1 MQLAGVQTGPSI
13 NRSHPLARGLVG
25 CWKVMPQ
32 RRGGVTWRDLC
43 GRNNGTLTN
52 ASTPT
57 AWSGDT
63 YRGGFGSIAFD
74 GSDDYVNVPDGFTR
88 TISGLVQFSVTLWLK
103 GNSFANSPLI
113 YTIPIGGGGDYGFLE
128 TNSTGTRLDWGV
140 RNVSLSQNSFRA
152 YTCSVASGWH
162 HVALVK
168 TAAGD
173 NGNVYLD
180 GVLQTSYTGVL
191 YDNPSVS
198 SDIIFGKYSTA
209 GLEFNGNIDDVRFY
223 DRALSADEAK
233 AIYREPGAIL
243 NYRRAFWDVPASAQ
257 SVLPLFR
264 HHYVSQGIA

>member
-1 MQLAGVQTGPSI
+1 MQLAGAQTGPSI

-32 RRGGVTWRDLC
+32 RRGGVTWRDIC
-43 GRNNGTLTN
+43 GRNNGTITN

-63 YRGGFGSIAFD
+63 YRGGYGSIAFD

-103 GNSFANSPLI
+103 GNSFTNQPVI
-113 YTIPIGGGGDYGFLE
+113 YAMTTGTGDLGVLE
-128 TNSTGTRLDWGV
+128 TNSTGTELWWAV
-140 RNVSLSQNSFRA
+140 RSTAAAQFSARI
-152 YTCSVASGWH
+152 YTSSVASGWH
-162 HVALVK
+162 HVAMVK

-173 NGNVYLD
+173 NGNLYLD
-180 GVLQTSYTGVL
+180 GVLQTSYTGTL
-191 YDNPSVS
+191 DNNPSS
-198 SDIIFGKYSTA
+198 SGANVFFGKYASA

-243 NYRRAFWDVPASAQ
+243 NYRRAFWDVPRS
-257 SVLPLFR
+257 PIPIFR
-264 HHYVSQGIA
+264 HHYVMQGIA